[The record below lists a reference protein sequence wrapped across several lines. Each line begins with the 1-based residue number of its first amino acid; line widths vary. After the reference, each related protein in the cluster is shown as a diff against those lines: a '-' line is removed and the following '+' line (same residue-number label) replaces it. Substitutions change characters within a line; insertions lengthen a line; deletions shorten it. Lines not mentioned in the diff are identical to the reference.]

1 MAAPLPDAAA
11 LMQPAADSDA
21 TQETAGSAV
30 PRHVAIIMDGNG
42 RWAKA
47 RGLPRNLG
55 HRKGVDA
62 VREVVKACPDL
73 GIRYLTLY
81 AFSTENWK
89 RPASEV
95 SGLMD
100 LLRIFIRSELE
111 QLRRNGVRVRVIG
124 NRAKLPAD
132 IVALVEEAE
141 AKTLGNSRLT
151 LIIALSYG
159 SQDELVLAARKLAE
173 AAVRG
178 EITPEQI
185 DAGMIE
191 RNLLTAGIPDPDL
204 LIRTSGEQRLSNFML
219 WQAAYS
225 ELVFTDTLWP
235 DFGRAE
241 LAQAIAEYGR
251 RERRYGGSGA

>member
-1 MAAPLPDAAA
+1 MAAPLPESAA
-11 LMQPAADSDA
+11 LRLPAADA
-21 TQETAGSAV
+21 AV
-30 PRHVAIIMDGNG
+30 SEENGGAAIPRHIAIIMDGNG

-73 GIRYLTLY
+73 GIEYLTLY

-100 LLRIFIRSELE
+100 LLRICIRSELE

-124 NRAKLPAD
+124 NRDKLPAD
-132 IVALVEEAE
+132 IVKLVEEAE
-141 AKTLGNSRLT
+141 AKTLDNSRLT

-159 SQDELVLAARKLAE
+159 SQDELAQAARRLAE
-173 AAVRG
+173 AALRG
-178 EITPEQI
+178 EIKPEQI

-191 RNLLTAGIPDPDL
+191 RNLLTVGIPDPDL

-241 LAQAIAEYGR
+241 LAEAIAEYGR
-251 RERRYGGSGA
+251 RERRYGGSSA